1 MHLSNQSLNLES
13 AAMVRGPSPIEEGA
27 VDHRPQRLS
36 PELGAIGGDEE
47 QEWYASWAS

>member
-1 MHLSNQSLNLES
+1 
-13 AAMVRGPSPIEEGA
+13 MVRGPSPIEEGA
-27 VDHRPQRLS
+27 VDHRPPRLS